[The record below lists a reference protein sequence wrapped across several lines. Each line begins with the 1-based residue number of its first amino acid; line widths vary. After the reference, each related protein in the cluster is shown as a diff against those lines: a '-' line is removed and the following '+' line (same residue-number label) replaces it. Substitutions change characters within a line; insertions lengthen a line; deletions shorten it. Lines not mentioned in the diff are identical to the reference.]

1 MIVFFKCIMLWVRTG
16 VVFWSRL
23 WGASVSDCR
32 AGHHLRSD
40 QQELGT
46 TMRSSRGWLG
56 GALVAG
62 LIALGSSSAVADDTI
77 SVGPGGRVAAIVT
90 LMEDP
95 PVPFFGLDVHIPY
108 DPLTLEPVP
117 RDDGEG
123 FKANPLPA
131 APPGSIVFA
140 VPAPAPADPSTVRM
154 VLIYA
159 LGINGPAG
167 DLMEVLLDVV
177 GGSIEVPVSIPFT
190 VTSVIDGLGRE
201 LPVED
206 WPELYVFL
214 PEPSGGALALT
225 ALVALAVLRGVR
237 SRLRRVR

>member
-1 MIVFFKCIMLWVRTG
+1 
-16 VVFWSRL
+16 
-23 WGASVSDCR
+23 
-32 AGHHLRSD
+32 
-40 QQELGT
+40 
-46 TMRSSRGWLG
+46 MRSSRGWLG

-62 LIALGSSSAVADDTI
+62 LIALGSSSAVANGTI
-77 SVGPGGRVAAIVT
+77 SVGPGGGVAAIVT
-90 LMEDP
+90 LLEDP
-95 PVPFFGLDVHIPY
+95 PVRFFVLTVLVPY
-108 DPLTLEPVP
+108 DPLTLEPVLI
-117 RDDGEG
+117 DEG
-123 FKANPLPA
+123 DPSKGFQTRVLPA
-131 APPGSIVFA
+131 ATGSLVIA
-140 VPAPAPADPSTVRM
+140 APAGSSTVRM
-154 VLIYA
+154 TL
-159 LGINGPAG
+159 LSPAG
-167 DLMEVLLDVV
+167 IDGVAGDMMEVLLDVV